1 MQPSEIRWSV
11 WSDKNPVRSGRVHW
25 NPNQV
30 HLVWLAGILQS
41 LSVFFSNIFWVIRA
55 IASSASSAKVRRLP
69 FFSHLFPTHLP
80 PSIYLV
86 PSLSWFFLSIFFPG
100 RRFSF
105 LTGRP
110 TSVAAIV
117 SEKKRLGL
125 ELDAIKLMWLF
136 GCVYCFGI
144 FIDFFW
150 GGGIF
155 ISEIK
160 SKFRSSS
167 FITLSPLLVWLLN
180 DALS

>member
-55 IASSASSAKVRRLP
+55 IASSASSTKVRRLP

-117 SEKKRLGL
+117 SEKKKTRTWTWCYQADVIVWMRLL
-125 ELDAIKLMWLF
+125 LW
-136 GCVYCFGI
+136 
-144 FIDFFW
+144 DFYWFFL